1 MDLHQMRYPLQCH
14 QVMSKQSNQPTIG
27 TSSLCDIIHDGFNP
41 KIF

>member
-1 MDLHQMRYPLQCH
+1 MDLCQ
-14 QVMSKQSNQPTIG
+14 QSNQPTIG